1 MITRTLLTQS
11 QIQGSID
18 VDPLLNTVT
27 DYLHFVTEFFDVICQ
42 SGPHIYHSALQLA
55 PLSSVVRN
63 QYFHQT
69 SPISRIVAGIPI
81 SWDSCIASA
90 GGTVAPSHAVWSPC
104 GQFIAV
110 GFGDTIQIRDSIT
123 LERVSVFSLPS
134 SSVQSPSVSLAFSPD
149 GCLLACNYLEYTPY
163 SSFSSL
169 WEVAPELIGNPF
181 TASLPNLGRLPLP
194 APVFIWDVQTGTIIY
209 NIKHWEIDSLVFS
222 GNHQTVTLLGGDGT
236 FRTYNGVNG
245 ICMHKDKV
253 VTPPGFVLNAHW
265 IHNKSLLFPTI
276 SKNGE
281 KLMVNIQELQPTL
294 TPPLSLIVSFFMPLH
309 DGEFSFSPV
318 SLHASFTTKTEVI
331 ILNTQDSKTLLQVKA
346 PSSPYTPPGHFSSD
360 GCFFAC
366 GTEEFEICVWKSTSD
381 NYVPWCNLWPRL
393 PFKGF
398 SFSPTKSLI
407 LTWGEMGIQLLGL
420 SDHLT
425 IPSSKEPKY
434 HQQCKNHLV
443 AYSADGTY
451 VAIVQ
456 QEDCVI
462 TILDTILNTPIQ
474 SFNTRMPILDIKI
487 SHSTIFVVGRNALAK
502 WHLEMGR
509 IVCDF
514 GSIVMATYMTATLM
528 MATLVMATG
537 WSKATLSGNCSHVA
551 FTNGE
556 DVLLYDIQAQRVLCR
571 YTADLFVSDIRF
583 SPDGHKLWFT
593 CVDVYSSDYDFD
605 PCLMELEVEED
616 GNVTTRELSG
626 IWPWVN
632 LFSPHGQQV
641 EWGSE
646 WVVDFRGTKFLW
658 LPLSW
663 RTRAEECVRW
673 DGNFLAFIDGH
684 HPVPL
689 IIKFQL

>member
-11 QIQGSID
+11 QIQGSVD
-18 VDPLLNTVT
+18 VYPLLNTVT

-169 WEVAPELIGNPF
+169 WEVAPELIGNP
-181 TASLPNLGRLPLP
+181 LPNLGHLPLP
-194 APVFIWDVQTGTIIY
+194 APVLIWDVQTGTIIY
-209 NIKHWEIDSLVFS
+209 NIKHWEIDNLVFS
-222 GNHQTVTLLGGDGT
+222 GNHQTVTLLGRDGT
-236 FRTYNGVNG
+236 FRTYDGLNDTYT
-245 ICMHKDKV
+245 HRDKLV
-253 VTPPGFVLNAHW
+253 SPPSFVLDAYW
-265 IHNKSLLFPTI
+265 IQKESLLFPTV
-276 SKNGE
+276 SKSGE
-281 KLMVNIQELQPTL
+281 KLMVKIQKLQPTL
-294 TPPLSLIVSFFMPLH
+294 TPPLSLVVSFIVPPY

-331 ILNTQDSKTLLQVKA
+331 ILHTQDSKILLQVKA
-346 PSSPYTPPGHFSSD
+346 PSSLFTPPGHFSSD

-366 GTEEFEICVWKSTSD
+366 GTEGFEICVWKNTSA
-381 NYVPWCNLWPRL
+381 NYVLWCNLWPRL
-393 PFKGF
+393 PFNGF
-398 SFSPTKSLI
+398 SFSPTKSSI
-407 LTWGEMGIQLLGL
+407 LTWGEMGIQLLEPSNSL
-420 SDHLT
+420 I
-425 IPSSKEPKY
+425 IPSSKKPKH

-443 AYSADGTY
+443 AYFADGAY
-451 VAIVQ
+451 IAMVQ
-456 QEDCVI
+456 QEECVI
-462 TILDTILNTPIQ
+462 TILDTLLNTPMQ
-474 SFNTRMPILDIKI
+474 SFDTRMPILDIKTNN
-487 SHSTIFVVGRNALAK
+487 STIFVVGRDTLVK
-502 WHLEMGR
+502 WCLEMGK
-509 IVCDF
+509 IVYDS
-514 GSIVMATYMTATLM
+514 GSIVMAT
-528 MATLVMATG
+528 G
-537 WSKATLSGNCSHVA
+537 WSRATLSGDCSHIA

-556 DVLLYDIQAQRVLCR
+556 EVLLYDIQAQTALHR
-571 YTADLFVSDIRF
+571 YTANVFVSDIRF

-593 CVDVYSSDYDFD
+593 CVDVYCCDCDFNSY
-605 PCLMELEVEED
+605 LVELEVEED
-616 GNVTTRELSG
+616 GNAITKELRG
-626 IWPWVN
+626 RWPWVN
-632 LFSPHGQQV
+632 LFSHGQRI

-646 WVVDFRGTKFLW
+646 WVIDSRGAKLLW

-663 RTRAEECVRW
+663 RTRIEECVRW
-673 DGNFLAFIDGH
+673 DGNFLAFVDGH
-684 HPVPL
+684 HPVPI